1 MNFKIYYFVTLILP
15 ILQMIYFQIK
25 TLNISSTSDCLNK
38 FKSNNLL
45 GLIVYFN
52 ILVGKLI

>member
-1 MNFKIYYFVTLILP
+1 
-15 ILQMIYFQIK
+15 MIYFQIK